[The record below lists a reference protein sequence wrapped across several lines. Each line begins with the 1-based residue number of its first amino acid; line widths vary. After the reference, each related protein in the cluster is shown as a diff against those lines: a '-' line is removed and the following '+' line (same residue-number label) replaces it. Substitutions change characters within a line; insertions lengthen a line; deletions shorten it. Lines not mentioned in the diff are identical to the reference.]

1 MATRPPTPYLR
12 ASDADREAAV
22 ERLRGAVLEG
32 RIDPDEL
39 EDRLAAAYAARWTG
53 DLERLTADITPPQPA
68 PAPMPV
74 AYPAQPPVRTNGMA
88 ISSLIAGLLWMWWV
102 GSFAAIVFGHI
113 ALVQIKRSNGTQ
125 SGRAAAITGLVI
137 GYLSVVGLLLY
148 SVRLY

>member
-53 DLERLTADITPPQPA
+53 DLERLTAGITPPPPA

-74 AYPAQPPVRTNGMA
+74 AYPAQPPGRTNGMA
-88 ISSLIAGLLWMWWV
+88 ISSLIAGLLWVWGG
-102 GSFAAIVFGHI
+102 GSVAAVVFGPNPPGPI
-113 ALVQIKRSNGTQ
+113 Q
-125 SGRAAAITGLVI
+125 SP
-137 GYLSVVGLLLY
+137 
-148 SVRLY
+148 